1 MVCVGRDLK
10 ATHPNPCRGQGC
22 PPSAQA
28 AQGPIQLG
36 LEHLQGWGTHSS
48 LGSCA
53 TASPPTIPTPR
64 LTARCK
70 LFSSRAPEGGK
81 PSAGCSELPGEG
93 RAAARSHMQ
102 PHAATCRH
110 TQPHAAT
117 CSHTQ
122 PAAAS
127 AFRSHRPP
135 RSAALRPGYAL
146 SGALVL
152 PATLQQTLHFLF
164 PRGSRSERY
173 RAIC

>member
-1 MVCVGRDLK
+1 MVWVGSDLK
-10 ATHPNPCRGQGC
+10 ALPVPLPCRGQGC

-28 AQGPIQLG
+28 AQGPIQPG

-102 PHAATCRH
+102 THAATRR
-110 TQPHAAT
+110 
-117 CSHTQ
+117 HTQ

-127 AFRSHRPP
+127 AFRSHRPL

-146 SGALVL
+146 PGALVL